1 MSRTLLLADGSV
13 TVQRVI
19 ELTFAHEDIRVTAVS
34 DGRKAIQLLDNEQPD
49 VVLADVDLPEVDGY
63 ALAAHMRRVP
73 RLKNVPLLL
82 LAGAFEPVDQQRARD
97 VGSDGVIVKPF
108 EPQVVV
114 TRVKELIDQRDRA
127 SRPVGQRDEAAAEPG
142 PGPKAVPPPPP
153 VAAAPEPVRP
163 APRPEPAFPRPA
175 AAPEPAATPAMGDV
189 DLPLMP
195 EPLELPSRPIWDIR
209 GSVAQGPAPLPPLS
223 MPTAA
228 PVQAAP
234 VAAAPLPPVAPAPP
248 LPSAPPPPKV
258 TLANAFT
265 ALLAAEQ
272 SMPAAQPPVAL
283 SEASIEDAVRRVLV
297 RMTDDLV
304 RRIVVDT
311 AERLIREEIER
322 IKASPD

>member
-13 TVQRVI
+13 TIQRVV

-34 DGRKAIQLLDNEQPD
+34 DGRKAIQLLETDLPD

-73 RLKNVPLLL
+73 RLKNVPVLL
-82 LAGAFEPVDQQRARD
+82 LAGAFEPVDQQKARE
-97 VGSDGVIVKPF
+97 VGSDGVIIKPF

-114 TRVKELIDQRDRA
+114 NRVKELIDQRDRSSSPVR
-127 SRPVGQRDEAAAEPG
+127 SRDAKVTTEDLSEQ
-142 PGPKAVPPPPP
+142 PGPKAVVPTPEPAR
-153 VAAAPEPVRP
+153 AAAKPEPV
-163 APRPEPAFPRPA
+163 FPRPA
-175 AAPEPAATPAMGDV
+175 HAESAPARLA
-189 DLPLMP
+189 DLPVSP

-209 GSVAQGPAPLPPLS
+209 GSVAQGPAPLPPLQ
-223 MPTAA
+223 MPA
-228 PVQAAP
+228 VQTQ
-234 VAAAPLPPVAPAPP
+234 AAAPPPLAAPP
-248 LPSAPPPPKV
+248 LPSAPPAPKV

-272 SMPAAQPPVAL
+272 SMPTGPAPAAMT
-283 SEASIEDAVRRVLV
+283 EASIEDAVRRVLV